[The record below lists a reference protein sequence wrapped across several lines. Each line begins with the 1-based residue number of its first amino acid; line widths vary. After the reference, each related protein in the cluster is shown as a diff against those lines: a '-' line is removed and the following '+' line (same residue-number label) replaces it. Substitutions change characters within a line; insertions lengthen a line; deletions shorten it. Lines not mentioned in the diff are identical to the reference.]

1 MNAPWSVLKF
11 GGASVA
17 TAAGWDT
24 VARLVRRRREQGM
37 RPIVVHSAVAGVT
50 DQLEALIELA
60 RRGEHAGLE
69 QELGGRH
76 RELARQLNI
85 GDPDACLGAEL
96 DNLAQLLRGIALTG
110 EAGYRARVKV
120 LALGERL
127 AGRLGTAALEL
138 RGVRISP
145 VNPARLLRAAARDW
159 ASERDA
165 MLHAVCAHDPD
176 PDAAALLESLPGV
189 PLTQG
194 YIARNAQG
202 QEVLLGRGGSDVSA
216 AALAA
221 SIGAQRLEV
230 WTDVPGIFSADP
242 REISGARL
250 LRRLSYAEA
259 QEIATSGGGVLHPLS
274 IAPLRDTR
282 IAMTV
287 RSTLHP
293 ELPGTRVG
301 PAEES
306 GSAQVKAV
314 MLRSGVPLVSL
325 ETLGMWRRVGF
336 LKEVFTCFGDLG
348 LSVDLV
354 STSESNVTVTL
365 DTDPEALTP
374 ALMARLRSGLERI
387 GQVKITTNTS
397 VVTLVG
403 RRIRAVLHEVGP
415 ALEAFREQPIHLLS
429 QAASDLNISFVVE
442 PAQARRLAQ
451 SLHGRL
457 IAPDE
462 GDELFG
468 PAWEELTGPAP
479 VAPAAPGAAA
489 PWWAGRR
496 GELLKLAEERGATYV
511 YSLER
516 VAAQAQRLKGMEST
530 DRICYAIKANSNP
543 AVLRRVRDSGLE
555 FECVSPGEVGLL
567 RRLFPEH
574 EPGRILFTPNFA
586 ARSEYGE
593 ALEAGVQLTVDNLGV
608 LRDWPDLFAGREL
621 FLRLDPGVGRGLHRH
636 VRTAGVH
643 SKFGVPLFEVRR
655 AAEAAAAAGARVTG
669 LHAHMGSGVMDPGAW
684 APIADTLIE
693 CLEHFP
699 DARVVNLGGGL
710 GVPQH
715 AGEQGLDLAE
725 LDANLAR
732 CREKAP
738 RELEFWLEPG
748 RYVVAEAGV
757 LLARVTQVKGK
768 SGARY
773 VGVETGMN
781 SLIRPALYGSYHEV
795 HNLTRLDEPATRLV
809 NVVGPICESGDVL
822 ARDRMLPEC
831 REGDVLL
838 IANAGAY
845 GHVMASNYNL
855 REPAAEEV
863 IE

>member
-1 MNAPWSVLKF
+1 MNAPWVVLKF

-24 VARLVRRRREQGM
+24 VARLVHRRLEQGV

-60 RRGEHAGLE
+60 RRDEHAGLE
-69 QELGGRH
+69 RELGDRH
-76 RELARQLNI
+76 RELAREMNI
-85 GDPDACLGAEL
+85 EDPEGCLRPEL
-96 DNLAQLLRGIALTG
+96 ENLAQLLRGIALTG

-127 AGRLGTAALEL
+127 AGRLGAAALEL
-138 RGVRISP
+138 KDISISP
-145 VNPARLLRAAARDW
+145 VNPAKLLRAEARDW
-159 ASERDA
+159 ASERDS

-176 PDAAALLESLPGV
+176 PEAAALLESLPGV

-194 YIARNAQG
+194 FIARNAEG
-202 QEVLLGRGGSDVSA
+202 EEVLLGRGGSDVSA

-221 SIGAQRLEV
+221 SIRARRLEM

-274 IAPLRDTR
+274 IAPLRDSR
-282 IAMTV
+282 IGMTV

-293 ELPGTRVG
+293 ELPGTAVG

-306 GSAQVKAV
+306 DSAQVKAV
-314 MLRSGVPLVSL
+314 MLHGGVPLVSL

-365 DTDPEALTP
+365 DTDPEVLTP
-374 ALMARLRSGLERI
+374 ALMDRLRSQLERI
-387 GQVKITTNTS
+387 GQVTITTNTS

-451 SLHGRL
+451 RLHGRL
-457 IAPDE
+457 IVPDD

-468 PAWEELTGPAP
+468 PAWEELTQAAP
-479 VAPAAPGAAA
+479 VAPGGADA
-489 PWWAGRR
+489 PWWAERR

-516 VAAQAQRLKGMEST
+516 VAAQAQRLNGLESI
-530 DRICYAIKANSNP
+530 DRVYYAIKANSNP
-543 AVLRRVRDSGLE
+543 GVLRRVRDSGLE
-555 FECVSPGEVGLL
+555 FECVSPGEVRLL
-567 RRLFPEH
+567 RELFPDH
-574 EPGRILFTPNFA
+574 DPGRILFTPNFA
-586 ARSEYGE
+586 ARSEYAE

-608 LRDWPDLFAGREL
+608 LRDWPQLFAGRDL

-643 SKFGVPLFEVRR
+643 SKFGVPLFEVQR
-655 AAEAAAAAGARVTG
+655 AARAAADAGARVIG

-684 APIADTLIE
+684 APIAETLLV

-715 AGEQGLDLAE
+715 GGEQGLDLAE

-732 CREKAP
+732 CREDVP
-738 RELEFWLEPG
+738 RNLEFWLEPG

-795 HNLTRLDEPATRLV
+795 HNLTRLAEPATRLV

-838 IANAGAY
+838 FANAGAY
-845 GHVMASNYNL
+845 GRVMASNYNL

-863 IE
+863 IA

>member
-1 MNAPWSVLKF
+1 MSASWVVLKF

-24 VARLVRRRREQGM
+24 VARLVHRRLKQGV

-60 RRGEHAGLE
+60 RRNEHAGLE
-69 QELGGRH
+69 RELGDHH
-76 RELARQLNI
+76 RELAREMNI
-85 GDPDACLGAEL
+85 EDPDGCLRPEL
-96 DNLAQLLRGIALTG
+96 ENLAQLLRGIALTG

-127 AGRLGTAALEL
+127 AGRFGAAALEL
-138 RGVRISP
+138 KGISISP
-145 VNPARLLRAAARDW
+145 VNPAKLLRAEARDW
-159 ASERDA
+159 ASERDS

-176 PDAAALLESLPGV
+176 PEAAALLESLPGV

-194 YIARNAQG
+194 FIARNAEG
-202 QEVLLGRGGSDVSA
+202 EEVLLGRGGSDVSA

-221 SIGAQRLEV
+221 SIGALRLEM

-274 IAPLRDTR
+274 IAPLRESR
-282 IAMTV
+282 IGMTV

-293 ELPGTRVG
+293 ELPGTAVG

-306 GSAQVKAV
+306 DSAQVKAV
-314 MLRSGVPLVSL
+314 MLHGGVPLVSL

-365 DTDPEALTP
+365 DTDPEVLTP
-374 ALMARLRSGLERI
+374 ALMDRLRSQLERI
-387 GQVKITTNTS
+387 GQVTITTNTS

-451 SLHGRL
+451 RLHGRL
-457 IAPDE
+457 IVPDD

-468 PAWEELTGPAP
+468 PAWEELTQATP
-479 VAPAAPGAAA
+479 VAPAGADA
-489 PWWAGRR
+489 PWWAERR
-496 GELLKLAEERGATYV
+496 GELLKLAEERGATYA

-516 VAAQAQRLKGMEST
+516 VAAQAQRLNGLESI
-530 DRICYAIKANSNP
+530 DRVYYAIKANSNP
-543 AVLRRVRDSGLE
+543 GVLRRVRDSGLE
-555 FECVSPGEVGLL
+555 FECVSPGEVRLL
-567 RRLFPEH
+567 RELFPDH
-574 EPGRILFTPNFA
+574 DPGRILFTPNFA
-586 ARSEYGE
+586 ARSEYAE

-608 LRDWPDLFAGREL
+608 LRDWPQLFAGRDL

-643 SKFGVPLFEVRR
+643 SKFGVPLFEVQR
-655 AAEAAAAAGARVTG
+655 AARAAADAGARVIG

-684 APIADTLIE
+684 APIAETLLE

-715 AGEQGLDLAE
+715 GGEQGLDLAE

-732 CREKAP
+732 CREGAP

-838 IANAGAY
+838 FANAGAY
-845 GHVMASNYNL
+845 GRVMASNYNL

-863 IE
+863 IA

>member
-1 MNAPWSVLKF
+1 MSAPWVVLKF

-17 TAAGWDT
+17 TAAGWNA
-24 VARLVRRRREQGM
+24 VARLVRWRREQGL

-50 DQLEALIELA
+50 DDLEALIELA
-60 RRGEHAGLE
+60 RRNDHAARE
-69 QELGGRH
+69 RALGDRH
-76 RELARQLNI
+76 LELAREMGLP
-85 GDPDACLGAEL
+85 DPQGCLKAGL
-96 DNLAQLLRGIALTG
+96 DHLAQLLRGIALTG

-127 AGRLGTAALEL
+127 AGSLGAESLAAQGIE
-138 RGVRISP
+138 VSP
-145 VNPARLLRAAARDW
+145 VNPARLLRAVERDW
-159 ASERDA
+159 PSERDA
-165 MLHAVCAHDPD
+165 MLNAACAHEPD
-176 PDAAALLESLPGV
+176 AEAAALLDGLSGV

-194 YIARNAQG
+194 YIARNAEG
-202 QEVLLGRGGSDVSA
+202 EEVLLGRGGSDVSA

-221 SIGAQRLEV
+221 AIGARRLEM

-259 QEIATSGGGVLHPLS
+259 QEIATSGGSVLHPLS
-274 IAPLRDTR
+274 IPPLRDRR
-282 IAMTV
+282 IPLAV

-293 ELPGTRVG
+293 ELPGTRIG
-301 PAEES
+301 PAEGS
-306 GSAQVKAV
+306 DSAQVKAV

-336 LKEVFTCFGDLG
+336 LQEVFACFGALG

-374 ALMARLRSGLERI
+374 ALMARLRSALGRI
-387 GQVKITTNTS
+387 GQVRITTNTS

-429 QAASDLNISFVVE
+429 QAASDLNISFVVD
-442 PAQARRLAQ
+442 PDQARRLAQ

-457 IAPDE
+457 IAPE
-462 GDELFG
+462 AGDETFG
-468 PAWEELTGPAP
+468 PAWEELTQAAP
-479 VAPAAPGAAA
+479 PAASAGGQA
-489 PWWAGRR
+489 PWWAERR
-496 GELLKLAEERGATYV
+496 DELLRLGAQHGAVYA
-511 YSLER
+511 YSLEQ
-516 VAAQAQRLKGMEST
+516 VAAAAGRLASLDSI
-530 DRICYAIKANSNP
+530 DRVYYAIKANSNP
-543 AVLRRVRDSGLE
+543 GVLRRVRDSGLE
-555 FECVSPGEVGLL
+555 FECVSPGEIRLL
-567 RRLFPEH
+567 RELFPEH
-574 EPGRILFTPNFA
+574 EPSRILFTPNFA
-586 ARSEYGE
+586 ARSEYAE
-593 ALEAGVQLTVDNLGV
+593 ALEAGVRLTVDNLGV
-608 LRDWPDLFAGREL
+608 LRDWPELFAGRDL

-684 APIADTLIE
+684 APIAETLLD

-715 AGEQGLDLAE
+715 GGEQGLDLAA
-725 LDANLAR
+725 LDANLAQ
-732 CREKAP
+732 CRENAP

-795 HNLTRLDEPATRLV
+795 HNLSRLDEPATQLV

-838 IANAGAY
+838 FANAGAY
-845 GHVMASNYNL
+845 GYVMASNYNL

>member
-1 MNAPWSVLKF
+1 
-11 GGASVA
+11 
-17 TAAGWDT
+17 
-24 VARLVRRRREQGM
+24 M
-37 RPIVVHSAVAGVT
+37 RPHCS
-50 DQLEALIELA
+50 D
-60 RRGEHAGLE
+60 
-69 QELGGRH
+69 
-76 RELARQLNI
+76 
-85 GDPDACLGAEL
+85 
-96 DNLAQLLRGIALTG
+96 
-110 EAGYRARVKV
+110 
-120 LALGERL
+120 
-127 AGRLGTAALEL
+127 
-138 RGVRISP
+138 
-145 VNPARLLRAAARDW
+145 
-159 ASERDA
+159 
-165 MLHAVCAHDPD
+165 
-176 PDAAALLESLPGV
+176 SLSGV

-194 YIARNAQG
+194 YIARNSEG
-202 QEVLLGRGGSDVSA
+202 EEVLLGRGGSDVSA

-221 SIGAQRLEV
+221 SIGAQRLEI

-242 REISGARL
+242 KEISGARL

-274 IAPLRDTR
+274 IAPLRDSR
-282 IAMTV
+282 IGMTV

-306 GSAQVKAV
+306 DSAQVKAV

-365 DTDPEALTP
+365 DTDPEVLTP
-374 ALMARLRSGLERI
+374 GLMGRLRSQLERI
-387 GQVKITTNTS
+387 GQATITTNTS

-403 RRIRAVLHEVGP
+403 RRIRAVLHEIGP

-451 SLHGRL
+451 RLHGRL
-457 IAPDE
+457 IVPED

-468 PAWEELTGPAP
+468 PAWEELSEPAP
-479 VAPAAPGAAA
+479 VAPAGGDA
-489 PWWAGRR
+489 PWWVERR
-496 GELLKLAEERGATYV
+496 GELLKLAEQRGAAYA
-511 YSLER
+511 YSLDR
-516 VAAQAQRLKGMEST
+516 VAAQAERLKRLESI
-530 DRICYAIKANSNP
+530 DQVYYAIKANSNP
-543 AVLRRVRDSGLE
+543 GVLRRVRDSGLE
-555 FECVSPGEVGLL
+555 FECVSPGEIRLL
-567 RRLFPEH
+567 RELFPEH
-574 EPGRILFTPNFA
+574 EPARILFTPNFA

-608 LRDWPDLFAGREL
+608 LRDWPDLFDGREIL
-621 FLRLDPGVGRGLHRH
+621 LRLDPGVGRGLHRH

-643 SKFGVPLFEVRR
+643 SKFGVPLFEVQR
-655 AAEAAAAAGARVTG
+655 AVEAAAAVGARVTG

-684 APIADTLIE
+684 TPIAETLLE
-693 CLEHFP
+693 SLEHFP
-699 DARVVNLGGGL
+699 DARVINLGGGL

-715 AGEQGLDLAE
+715 GGEHGLDLAE

-732 CREKAP
+732 CRANAP

-795 HNLTRLDEPATRLV
+795 HNLTRLDEPATRLA

-838 IANAGAY
+838 FANAGAY

>member
-1 MNAPWSVLKF
+1 MNAPWVVLKF

-24 VARLVRRRREQGM
+24 IARLVRRRREQGV

-50 DQLEALIELA
+50 DQLETLIELA
-60 RRGEHAGLE
+60 RRDEHAGLE
-69 QELGGRH
+69 RELGDRH
-76 RELARQLNI
+76 RELAREMNVD
-85 GDPDACLGAEL
+85 DPDGCLGAEL
-96 DNLAQLLRGIALTG
+96 ENLAQLLRGIALTG

-127 AGRLGTAALEL
+127 AGRLGAAALEL
-138 RGVRISP
+138 DGIGISP
-145 VNPARLLRAAARDW
+145 VNPARLLRATARDW
-159 ASERDA
+159 ASERDS

-194 YIARNAQG
+194 YIARNADG
-202 QEVLLGRGGSDVSA
+202 EEVLLGRGGSDVSA

-221 SIGAQRLEV
+221 SIGARRLEI

-274 IAPLRDTR
+274 IAPLRDSR
-282 IAMTV
+282 IGMTV

-293 ELPGTRVG
+293 ELPGTDVG

-306 GSAQVKAV
+306 DSAQVKAV

-365 DTDPEALTP
+365 DTDPEVLTP
-374 ALMARLRSGLERI
+374 ALMNRLRSQLERI
-387 GQVKITTNTS
+387 GQVTITTNTS

-457 IAPDE
+457 IVPDD

-468 PAWEELTGPAP
+468 PAWEELTQAAP
-479 VAPAAPGAAA
+479 VAPAGPDA
-489 PWWAGRR
+489 PWWAERR
-496 GELLKLAEERGATYV
+496 GELLKLAGERGATYA
-511 YSLER
+511 YSLDR
-516 VAAQAQRLKGMEST
+516 VAEQAKRLRELESI
-530 DRICYAIKANSNP
+530 DRVYYAIKANSNP
-543 AVLRRVRDSGLE
+543 GVLGRVRDSGLE
-555 FECVSPGEVGLL
+555 FECVSPGEIGLL
-567 RRLFPEH
+567 RELFPEH
-574 EPGRILFTPNFA
+574 EPARILFTPNFA

-608 LRDWPDLFAGREL
+608 LREWPELFAGKEL

-643 SKFGVPLFEVRR
+643 SKFGVPLFEVER
-655 AAEAAAAAGARVTG
+655 AAEAAAAAGARITG
-669 LHAHMGSGVMDPGAW
+669 LHAHMGSGVMDSGAW
-684 APIADTLIE
+684 APIAETLLE

-699 DARVVNLGGGL
+699 DVRVLNLGGGL

-715 AGEQGLDLAE
+715 GGEQGLDLAE

-732 CREKAP
+732 CRENAP
-738 RELEFWLEPG
+738 HELEFWLEPG
-748 RYVVAEAGV
+748 RFVVAEAGV

-838 IANAGAY
+838 FANAGAY
-845 GHVMASNYNL
+845 GRVMASNYNL

>member
-1 MNAPWSVLKF
+1 MSAPWVVLKF

-24 VARLVRRRREQGM
+24 IARLVRRRREQGA

-50 DQLEALIELA
+50 DDLEALIELA
-60 RRGEHAGLE
+60 RRDEHGGLE
-69 QELGGRH
+69 KELGDRH
-76 RELARQLNI
+76 RELAREMNI
-85 GDPDACLGAEL
+85 DDSDACLGPEL
-96 DNLAQLLRGIALTG
+96 ENLAQLLRGIALTG
-110 EAGYRARVKV
+110 EAGHRARVKV

-127 AGRLGTAALEL
+127 AGRLAASVLE
-138 RGVRISP
+138 RKGIRISP
-145 VNPARLLRAAARDW
+145 VNPARLLRAKARDW
-159 ASERDA
+159 ASERES
-165 MLHAVCAHDPD
+165 MLHAVCEYDPD
-176 PDAAALLESLPGV
+176 PEAAALLESLPGV

-194 YIARNAQG
+194 YIARNG
-202 QEVLLGRGGSDVSA
+202 EGEEVLLGRGGSDVSA

-221 SIGAQRLEV
+221 SIGAERLEI

-242 REISGARL
+242 RVISGARL
-250 LRRLSYAEA
+250 LCRLSYAEA

-274 IAPLRDTR
+274 IAPLRDGR
-282 IAMTV
+282 IGMTV

-293 ELPGTRVG
+293 ELPGTSVG
-301 PAEES
+301 AAEES
-306 GSAQVKAV
+306 DSAKVKAV
-314 MLRSGVPLVSL
+314 MLRNGVPLVSL

-336 LKEVFTCFGDLG
+336 LKDVFACFGDLG

-365 DTDPEALTP
+365 DTEPEVLTP
-374 ALMARLRSGLERI
+374 ALMTRLRSELERI
-387 GQVKITTNTS
+387 GQVRITTNTS

-403 RRIRAVLHEVGP
+403 RRIRAVLHDVGP

-451 SLHGRL
+451 RLHGRL
-457 IAPDE
+457 IVPEDN
-462 GDELFG
+462 DELFG
-468 PAWEELTGPAP
+468 PAWEELTEPSPVSPA
-479 VAPAAPGAAA
+479 GAEA
-489 PWWAGRR
+489 PWWVERR
-496 GELLKLAEERGATYV
+496 AELLKLAEGQGATYA
-511 YSLER
+511 YSLDR
-516 VAAQAQRLKGMEST
+516 VAAQAEQLKGMESI
-530 DRICYAIKANSNP
+530 DRVYYAIKANSNP
-543 AVLRRVRDSGLE
+543 GVLRRVRDCGLE
-555 FECVSPGEVGLL
+555 FECVSLGEIRLL
-567 RRLFPEH
+567 RELFPEH
-574 EPGRILFTPNFA
+574 QAARILFTPNFA
-586 ARSEYGE
+586 ARSEYGD
-593 ALEAGVQLTVDNLGV
+593 ALQAGVQLTVDNLGV
-608 LRDWPDLFAGREL
+608 LLEWPDLFAGKDL
-621 FLRLDPGVGRGLHRH
+621 FVRLDPGVGRGLHRH

-643 SKFGVPLFEVRR
+643 SKFGVPLFEVQR
-655 AAEAAAAAGARVTG
+655 AAAAAAAAGARVTG

-684 APIADTLIE
+684 SPIAQTLLE

-699 DARVVNLGGGL
+699 DVRVINLGGGL

-715 AGEQGLDLAE
+715 GGEQGLDLAE
-725 LDANLAR
+725 LDRDLAH
-732 CREKAP
+732 CRENAP

-795 HNLTRLDEPATRLV
+795 HNLSRLEEPATRLV

-838 IANAGAY
+838 FANAGAY
-845 GHVMASNYNL
+845 GRVMASNYNL

>member
-1 MNAPWSVLKF
+1 MNAPWVVLKF

-17 TAAGWDT
+17 TAAGWDA
-24 VARLVRRRREQGM
+24 VARLVRRRREQGV

-60 RRGEHAGLE
+60 RREEHAILE
-69 QELGGRH
+69 RELGDRH
-76 RELARQLNI
+76 RQLAREMNI
-85 GDPDACLGAEL
+85 SDPDGCLGPEL
-96 DNLAQLLRGIALTG
+96 ENLAQLLRGIALTG

-127 AGRLGTAALEL
+127 AGRLGAAALEL
-138 RGVRISP
+138 KGMGISP
-145 VNPARLLRAAARDW
+145 VNPAKLLRATARDW
-159 ASERDA
+159 ASERDS

-176 PDAAALLESLPGV
+176 PEAAALLESLSGV

-202 QEVLLGRGGSDVSA
+202 EEVLLGRGGSDVSA

-221 SIGAQRLEV
+221 SIGARRLEI

-274 IAPLRDTR
+274 IAPLRDSR
-282 IAMTV
+282 IGMTV

-293 ELPGTRVG
+293 ELSGTAVG

-306 GSAQVKAV
+306 DSAQVKAV

-365 DTDPEALTP
+365 DTDPEVLTP
-374 ALMARLRSGLERI
+374 ALMDRLRSQLERI
-387 GQVKITTNTS
+387 GQVTITTNTS

-451 SLHGRL
+451 RLHGRL
-457 IAPDE
+457 IVPDD

-468 PAWEELTGPAP
+468 PAWEELTQAAP
-479 VAPAAPGAAA
+479 VAPASADA
-489 PWWAGRR
+489 PWWAERR
-496 GELLKLAEERGATYV
+496 GKLLKLAEERGATYA
-511 YSLER
+511 YSLGR
-516 VAAQAQRLKGMEST
+516 VAAQAERLKGLESI
-530 DRICYAIKANSNP
+530 DRVYYAIKANSNP
-543 AVLRRVRDSGLE
+543 GVLRRVRDCGLE

-567 RRLFPEH
+567 RELFPEH
-574 EPGRILFTPNFA
+574 EPARILFTPNFA
-586 ARSEYGE
+586 ARSEYAE
-593 ALEAGVQLTVDNLGV
+593 ALEAGVQLTVDNVGV
-608 LRDWPDLFAGREL
+608 LRDWPDLFAGSDL

-643 SKFGVPLFEVRR
+643 SKFGVPLFEVQR
-655 AAEAAAAAGARVTG
+655 AAEAAAAAGARVIG

-684 APIADTLIE
+684 APIAETLLE

-715 AGEQGLDLAE
+715 GGEQGLDLAE
-725 LDANLAR
+725 LDTNLAR
-732 CREKAP
+732 CRENAP
-738 RELEFWLEPG
+738 RKLEFWLEPG

-795 HNLTRLDEPATRLV
+795 HNLTRLEEPATRLV

-838 IANAGAY
+838 FANAGAY
-845 GHVMASNYNL
+845 GRVMASNYNL

>member
-1 MNAPWSVLKF
+1 MNAPWVVLKF

-17 TAAGWDT
+17 TAAGWEAI
-24 VARLVRRRREQGM
+24 ARLVRRRREQGE
-37 RPIVVHSAVAGVT
+37 RPIVVHSALAGVT
-50 DQLEALIELA
+50 DQLETLIELA
-60 RRGEHAGLE
+60 RRDEHAGLE
-69 QELGGRH
+69 RELGERH
-76 RELARQLNI
+76 RELAREMNVA
-85 GDPDACLGAEL
+85 DPEGCLGAEL
-96 DNLAQLLRGIALTG
+96 ENLAQLLRGIALTG

-127 AGRLGTAALEL
+127 AGRLGAAALEL
-138 RGVRISP
+138 KGIGISP
-145 VNPARLLRAAARDW
+145 VNPAKLLRATARDW
-159 ASERDA
+159 ASERDS
-165 MLHAVCAHDPD
+165 MLHAVCAHDRD
-176 PDAAALLESLPGV
+176 PEATALLESVPGV

-194 YIARNAQG
+194 YIARNSEG
-202 QEVLLGRGGSDVSA
+202 EEVLLGRGGSDVSA

-221 SIGAQRLEV
+221 SIGAQRLEI

-242 REISGARL
+242 KEISGARL

-274 IAPLRDTR
+274 IAPLRDSR
-282 IAMTV
+282 IGMTV

-306 GSAQVKAV
+306 DSAQVKAV
-314 MLRSGVPLVSL
+314 MLRNGVPLVSL

-365 DTDPEALTP
+365 DTDPEVLT
-374 ALMARLRSGLERI
+374 AGLMGRLRSQLGRI
-387 GQVKITTNTS
+387 GQVTITTNTS

-451 SLHGRL
+451 RLHGRL
-457 IAPDE
+457 IVPED

-468 PAWEELTGPAP
+468 PAWEELTEPAP
-479 VAPAAPGAAA
+479 IAPARGDA
-489 PWWAGRR
+489 PWWVERR
-496 GELLKLAEERGATYV
+496 GELLELAEKRGATYA
-511 YSLER
+511 YSLGR
-516 VAAQAQRLKGMEST
+516 VAAQAQRLKGLESI
-530 DRICYAIKANSNP
+530 DRVYYAIKANSNP
-543 AVLRRVRDSGLE
+543 GVLRRVRDSGLE
-555 FECVSPGEVGLL
+555 FECVSPGEIRLL
-567 RRLFPEH
+567 RELFPEH

-593 ALEAGVQLTVDNLGV
+593 ALDAGVQLTVDNVGV
-608 LRDWPDLFAGREL
+608 LRDWPELFDGREIL
-621 FLRLDPGVGRGLHRH
+621 LRLDPGVGRGLHRH

-643 SKFGVPLFEVRR
+643 SKFGVPLFEVQR

-684 APIADTLIE
+684 TPIAETLLE
-693 CLEHFP
+693 SLEHFP
-699 DARVVNLGGGL
+699 DARVINLGGGL

-715 AGEQGLDLAE
+715 GGEHGLDLAE
-725 LDANLAR
+725 LDASLAR
-732 CREKAP
+732 CRANAP
-738 RELEFWLEPG
+738 RELEFRLEPG

-795 HNLTRLDEPATRLV
+795 HNLTRLDEPATRLA

-838 IANAGAY
+838 FANAGAY

>member
-1 MNAPWSVLKF
+1 MNAPWVVLKF

-17 TAAGWDT
+17 TAECWDT
-24 VARLVRRRREQGM
+24 IARLVRRRREQGLK
-37 RPIVVHSAVAGVT
+37 PVVVHSALAGVT
-50 DQLEALIELA
+50 DELEELIELA
-60 RRGEHAGLE
+60 RHDGHAGRE
-69 QELGGRH
+69 TELGDRH
-76 RELARQLNI
+76 RNLAGEMGI
-85 GDPDACLGAEL
+85 ADPHGCLGAEL
-96 DNLAQLLRGIALTG
+96 ESLAQLLRGIALTG

-120 LALGERL
+120 LAMGERL
-127 AGRLGTAALEL
+127 AGRLGAAALE
-138 RGVRISP
+138 RKGIEVSP
-145 VNPARLLRAAARDW
+145 VNPARLLRAEDRDW

-165 MLHAVCAHDPD
+165 MLHAACAHDPD
-176 PDAAALLESLPGV
+176 PEAVALLDGLAGL

-202 QEVLLGRGGSDVSA
+202 EEVLLGRGGSDVSA

-221 SIGAQRLEV
+221 AIGAKRLEI

-259 QEIATSGGGVLHPLS
+259 QEIATSGGSVLHPLS
-274 IAPLRDTR
+274 IAPLRDSR
-282 IAMTV
+282 IEATV
-287 RSTLHP
+287 RSTLNP
-293 ELPGTRVG
+293 ELPGTLVG
-301 PAEES
+301 PAGES

-336 LKEVFTCFGDLG
+336 LKDVFSCFSDLG
-348 LSVDLV
+348 LSVDLI

-365 DTDPEALTP
+365 DADPDMLTP
-374 ALMARLRSGLERI
+374 RRMARLRSVLERI
-387 GQVKITTNTS
+387 GQVRITTNTS

-451 SLHGRL
+451 RLHGRL

-468 PAWEELTGPAP
+468 PAWEELTRPSAVPSARPAD
-479 VAPAAPGAAA
+479 
-489 PWWAGRR
+489 PWWVARR
-496 GELLKLAEERGATYV
+496 KQLLKLADKRGACYA
-511 YSLER
+511 YSLQQI
-516 VAAQAQRLKGMEST
+516 AAQARRLKEMKSIH
-530 DRICYAIKANSNP
+530 RVFYAIKANSNP
-543 AVLRRVRDSGLE
+543 GVLACVRDSGLE
-555 FECVSPGEVGLL
+555 FECVSPGEIRLL
-567 RRLFPEH
+567 RGLFPDH
-574 EPGRILFTPNFA
+574 DPARILFTPNFA
-586 ARSEYGE
+586 ARREYAE
-593 ALEAGVQLTVDNLGV
+593 ALEAGVQLTVDHLGV
-608 LRDWPDLFAGREL
+608 LLNWPELFAGKEL
-621 FLRLDPGVGRGLHRH
+621 FLRLDPGVGRGHHRH

-643 SKFGVPLFEVRR
+643 SKFGIPLFEVER
-655 AAEAAAAAGARVTG
+655 AAEAAAAADARITG

-684 APIADTLIE
+684 TPIAEALLD

-699 DARVVNLGGGL
+699 DVRAINLGGGL
-710 GVPQH
+710 GVPRH
-715 AGEQGLDLAE
+715 GSEQGLDIAG
-725 LDANLAR
+725 LDANLAA
-732 CREKAP
+732 CRPETSP
-738 RELEFWLEPG
+738 DTEFWLEPG

-768 SGARY
+768 SGACY

-838 IANAGAY
+838 FANAGAY

-863 IE
+863 ME

>member
-1 MNAPWSVLKF
+1 MNAPWVVLKF

-17 TAAGWDT
+17 AAACWDT
-24 VARLVRRRREQGM
+24 IARLVHKRREQGF
-37 RPIVVHSAVAGVT
+37 RPVVVHSALAGVT
-50 DQLEALIELA
+50 DELEELIELA
-60 RRGEHAGLE
+60 RRDGHASRE
-69 QELGGRH
+69 MELGDRH
-76 RELARQLNI
+76 RGLA
-85 GDPDACLGAEL
+85 GDLGIADPQGCLGAEL
-96 DNLAQLLRGIALTG
+96 ESLAQLLRGIALTG

-120 LALGERL
+120 LAMGERL
-127 AGRLGTAALEL
+127 AGRLGAAALE
-138 RGVRISP
+138 RKGIGVSP
-145 VNPARLLRAAARDW
+145 VNPARLLRAEERDW

-165 MLHAVCAHDPD
+165 MLHAACMHDPD
-176 PDAAALLESLPGV
+176 PEAAALLDGLAGL

-202 QEVLLGRGGSDVSA
+202 EEVLLGRGGSDVSA
-216 AALAA
+216 AALSAA
-221 SIGAQRLEV
+221 IGAERLEI

-259 QEIATSGGGVLHPLS
+259 QEIATSGGSVLHPLS
-274 IAPLRDTR
+274 IAPLRDSR
-282 IAMTV
+282 IEATV

-293 ELPGTRVG
+293 ELPGTLVG
-301 PAEES
+301 PAAES
-306 GSAQVKAV
+306 GGAQVKAV

-336 LKEVFTCFGDLG
+336 LKDVFACFSDLG

-354 STSESNVTVTL
+354 STAESNVTVTL
-365 DTDPEALTP
+365 DADPDMLTP
-374 ALMARLRSGLERI
+374 RLMARLRSALERI
-387 GQVKITTNTS
+387 GQVRITTNTS

-451 SLHGRL
+451 RLHGRL

-462 GDELFG
+462 SDEPFG
-468 PAWEELTGPAP
+468 PAWEELTRSAP
-479 VAPAAPGAAA
+479 VPSAGSGD
-489 PWWAGRR
+489 PWWAARR
-496 GELLKLAEERGATYV
+496 KELLKLAEERGACYA
-511 YSLER
+511 YSLEQI
-516 VAAQAQRLKGMEST
+516 AAQARRLKEMKSI
-530 DRICYAIKANSNP
+530 DRVYYAIKANSNP
-543 AVLRRVRDSGLE
+543 VVLSGVRDSGLE
-555 FECVSPGEVGLL
+555 FECVSPGEIRLL
-567 RRLFPEH
+567 RELFPDH
-574 EPGRILFTPNFA
+574 DPGRILFTPNFA
-586 ARSEYGE
+586 ARCEYAE
-593 ALEAGVQLTVDNLGV
+593 ALDAGVQLTVDNLGV
-608 LRDWPDLFAGREL
+608 LRNWPELFAGKEL
-621 FLRLDPGVGRGLHRH
+621 FLRLDPGVGRGHHRH

-643 SKFGVPLFEVRR
+643 SKFGIPLFEVER
-655 AAEAAAAAGARVTG
+655 AAEAAAAAGARITG
-669 LHAHMGSGVMDPGAW
+669 LHAHMGSGVMDTGAW
-684 APIADTLIE
+684 TPIAEVLLD

-699 DARVVNLGGGL
+699 DARAINLGGGL
-710 GVPQH
+710 GVPRH
-715 AGEQGLDLAE
+715 GLEQGLDIAE
-725 LDANLAR
+725 LDSNLAD
-732 CREKAP
+732 CRKAASP
-738 RELEFWLEPG
+738 DPEFWLEPG

-838 IANAGAY
+838 FANAGAY

-863 IE
+863 LE

>member
-1 MNAPWSVLKF
+1 MNAPWVVLKF

-24 VARLVRRRREQGM
+24 VARLVRRRREQGV

-50 DQLEALIELA
+50 DRLETLIELA

-69 QELGGRH
+69 RELGDRH
-76 RELARQLNI
+76 RELAREMNVD
-85 GDPDACLGAEL
+85 DPDGCLGAEL
-96 DNLAQLLRGIALTG
+96 ESLAQLLRGIALTG

-127 AGRLGTAALEL
+127 AGRLGAAALEL
-138 RGVRISP
+138 KGIGVSP
-145 VNPARLLRAAARDW
+145 VNPAKLLRATARDW
-159 ASERDA
+159 ASERDS

-176 PDAAALLESLPGV
+176 PDAAQLLDSLPGV

-194 YIARNAQG
+194 YIARNSEG
-202 QEVLLGRGGSDVSA
+202 EEVLLGRGGSDVSA

-221 SIGAQRLEV
+221 SIGAQRLEI

-274 IAPLRDTR
+274 IDPLRDGR
-282 IAMTV
+282 IGMTV

-293 ELPGTRVG
+293 ELPGTSVG

-306 GSAQVKAV
+306 DSAQVKAV

-365 DTDPEALTP
+365 DTDPEVLTP
-374 ALMARLRSGLERI
+374 GLMGRLRSQLERI
-387 GQVKITTNTS
+387 GQVTITTNTS

-457 IAPDE
+457 IVPED

-468 PAWEELTGPAP
+468 PAWEELTEPAP
-479 VAPAAPGAAA
+479 VAPAGADA
-489 PWWAGRR
+489 PWWAERR
-496 GELLKLAEERGATYV
+496 ADLLKLAEERGATYA
-511 YSLER
+511 YSLDR
-516 VAAQAQRLKGMEST
+516 VAAQAARLKGLESI
-530 DRICYAIKANSNP
+530 DRVYYAIKANSNP
-543 AVLRRVRDSGLE
+543 GLLRRVRDSGLE
-555 FECVSPGEVGLL
+555 FECVSPGEIRLL
-567 RRLFPEH
+567 RELFPEH
-574 EPGRILFTPNFA
+574 EPARILFTPNFA
-586 ARSEYGE
+586 ARSEYGD
-593 ALEAGVQLTVDNLGV
+593 ALGAGVQLTVDNLAV
-608 LRDWPDLFAGREL
+608 LRDWPDLFAGRDL

-643 SKFGVPLFEVRR
+643 SKFGVPLFEVKQ
-655 AAEAAAAAGARVTG
+655 AAAAAAAAGARITG

-684 APIADTLIE
+684 EPIAETLLD

-725 LDANLAR
+725 LDAKLAR

-738 RELEFWLEPG
+738 RGLEFWLEPG

-795 HNLTRLDEPATRLV
+795 HNLTRLEEPATRLV

-838 IANAGAY
+838 FANAGAY

>member
-1 MNAPWSVLKF
+1 MNAPWVVLKF

-17 TAAGWDT
+17 TAAGWDA
-24 VARLVRRRREQGM
+24 VARLVRRRCEQGL

-50 DQLEALIELA
+50 DQLETLIELA
-60 RRGEHAGLE
+60 RRDEHPGLE
-69 QELGGRH
+69 RELGDLH
-76 RELARQLNI
+76 RELAREMNVA
-85 GDPDACLGAEL
+85 DPDGCLGAEL
-96 DNLAQLLRGIALTG
+96 ENLAQLLRGIALTG

-127 AGRLGTAALEL
+127 AGRLGAAALEL
-138 RGVRISP
+138 KGIGISP
-145 VNPARLLRAAARDW
+145 VNPAKLLRATARDW
-159 ASERDA
+159 ASERDS
-165 MLHAVCAHDPD
+165 MLHAVCAHDRN
-176 PDAAALLESLPGV
+176 PDAATLLESLPGV

-194 YIARNAQG
+194 YIARNG
-202 QEVLLGRGGSDVSA
+202 EGEEVLLGRGGSDVSA

-221 SIGAQRLEV
+221 SIGAQRLEI

-242 REISGARL
+242 KEISGARL

-274 IAPLRDTR
+274 IAPLRDSR
-282 IAMTV
+282 IGMTV

-306 GSAQVKAV
+306 DSAQVKAV

-365 DTDPEALTP
+365 DTDPEVLT
-374 ALMARLRSGLERI
+374 AGLMGRLRSQLERI
-387 GQVKITTNTS
+387 GQVTITTNTS

-451 SLHGRL
+451 RLHGRL
-457 IAPDE
+457 IVPE
-462 GDELFG
+462 GGDELFG
-468 PAWEELTGPAP
+468 PAWEELTEPAP
-479 VAPAAPGAAA
+479 VAPAGGDA
-489 PWWAGRR
+489 PWWVERR
-496 GELLKLAEERGATYV
+496 GELLKLAEQRGATYA
-511 YSLER
+511 YSLDR
-516 VAAQAQRLKGMEST
+516 VATQAEQLKGLESI
-530 DRICYAIKANSNP
+530 DRVYYAIKANSNP
-543 AVLRRVRDSGLE
+543 GVLRRVRDSGLE
-555 FECVSPGEVGLL
+555 FECVSPGEIRLL
-567 RRLFPEH
+567 RELFPEH

-586 ARSEYGE
+586 ARFEYGE

-608 LRDWPDLFAGREL
+608 LRDWPELFDGREIL
-621 FLRLDPGVGRGLHRH
+621 LRLDPGVGRGLHRH

-643 SKFGVPLFEVRR
+643 SKFGVPLFEARR

-684 APIADTLIE
+684 TPIAEALLE

-715 AGEQGLDLAE
+715 GGEHGLDLAE

-732 CREKAP
+732 CRANAP

-748 RYVVAEAGV
+748 RFVVAEAGV

-768 SGARY
+768 TGARY

-781 SLIRPALYGSYHEV
+781 SLIRPALYGSFHEV
-795 HNLTRLDEPATRLV
+795 HNLSRLEEPATRLA

-838 IANAGAY
+838 FANAGAY

>member
-1 MNAPWSVLKF
+1 MNASWVVLKF

-17 TAAGWDT
+17 TAACWDT
-24 VARLVRRRREQGM
+24 IARLVRRRREQGLK
-37 RPIVVHSAVAGVT
+37 PIVVHSALAGVT
-50 DQLEALIELA
+50 DALEELIELA
-60 RRGEHAGLE
+60 RRDEHASSE
-69 QELGGRH
+69 RELGDRH
-76 RELARQLNI
+76 RDLARDMGI
-85 GDPDACLGAEL
+85 ADPRDCLGAEL
-96 DNLAQLLRGIALTG
+96 ESLAQLLRGIALTG

-120 LALGERL
+120 LAMGERL
-127 AGRLGTAALEL
+127 AGRLGAMALE
-138 RGVRISP
+138 RKGIEVSP
-145 VNPARLLRAAARDW
+145 VNPARLLRAEDRDW
-159 ASERDA
+159 AGERDA
-165 MLHAVCAHDPD
+165 MLHAACAHDPD
-176 PDAAALLESLPGV
+176 PEAAALLDGV
-189 PLTQG
+189 AGLPLTQG

-202 QEVLLGRGGSDVSA
+202 EEVLLGRGGSDVSA

-221 SIGAQRLEV
+221 AIGAGRLEI

-259 QEIATSGGGVLHPLS
+259 QEIATSGGSVLHPLS
-274 IAPLRDTR
+274 IAPLRDSR
-282 IAMTV
+282 IEATV

-293 ELPGTRVG
+293 ELPGTLVG
-301 PAEES
+301 PAGES

-314 MLRSGVPLVSL
+314 MLRNGVPLVSL
-325 ETLGMWRRVGF
+325 ETLGMWRQVGF
-336 LKEVFTCFGDLG
+336 LKDVFACFSDLG
-348 LSVDLV
+348 LSVDLI

-365 DTDPEALTP
+365 DADPDMLTP
-374 ALMARLRSGLERI
+374 RLMARLRSALERI
-387 GQVKITTNTS
+387 GQVRITTNTS

-451 SLHGRL
+451 RLHGRL

-462 GDELFG
+462 SDELFG
-468 PAWEELTGPAP
+468 PAWEELTRPAP
-479 VAPAAPGAAA
+479 VPSAGTVD
-489 PWWAGRR
+489 PWWAARR
-496 GELLKLAEERGATYV
+496 KELLKLAEGQGASYA
-511 YSLER
+511 YSLQQI
-516 VAAQAQRLKGMEST
+516 AAKARRLKEMKSI
-530 DRICYAIKANSNP
+530 DRVYYAIKANSNP
-543 AVLRRVRDSGLE
+543 GVLVCVRDSGLE
-555 FECVSPGEVGLL
+555 FECVSPGEIRLL
-567 RRLFPEH
+567 RGLFPDH
-574 EPGRILFTPNFA
+574 DPGRILFTPNFA
-586 ARSEYGE
+586 ARREYAE

-608 LRDWPDLFAGREL
+608 LLNWPELFAGKAL
-621 FLRLDPGVGRGLHRH
+621 FLRLDPGVGRGHHRH

-643 SKFGVPLFEVRR
+643 SKFGIPLFEVER
-655 AAEAAAAAGARVTG
+655 AAEAAAAAGARITG

-684 APIADTLIE
+684 TPIAEVLLD

-699 DARVVNLGGGL
+699 DARAINLGGGL
-710 GVPQH
+710 GVPRH
-715 AGEQGLDLAE
+715 GSEQGLDIAE
-725 LDANLAR
+725 LDSNLAD
-732 CREKAP
+732 CRKAASP
-738 RELEFWLEPG
+738 DTEFWLEPG

-768 SGARY
+768 SGACY

-838 IANAGAY
+838 FANAGAY

-863 IE
+863 LE

>member
-1 MNAPWSVLKF
+1 MNAPWVVLKF

-24 VARLVRRRREQGM
+24 VARLVRRRREQGV

-50 DQLEALIELA
+50 DQLETLIELA
-60 RRGEHAGLE
+60 RRGEHGGLE
-69 QELGGRH
+69 RELGERH
-76 RELARQLNI
+76 RELAREMGLD
-85 GDPDACLGAEL
+85 DPDGCLGAEL
-96 DNLAQLLRGIALTG
+96 ENLAQLLRGIALTG

-127 AGRLGTAALEL
+127 AGRLGAAALEL
-138 RGVRISP
+138 QGIGISP
-145 VNPARLLRAAARDW
+145 VNPAKLLRATARDW
-159 ASERDA
+159 ASERDS
-165 MLHAVCAHDPD
+165 MLHAVCAHERDPE
-176 PDAAALLESLPGV
+176 AATLLEILPGV

-194 YIARNAQG
+194 YIARNSEG
-202 QEVLLGRGGSDVSA
+202 EEVLLGRGGSDVSA

-221 SIGAQRLEV
+221 SIGAQQLEI

-242 REISGARL
+242 KEISGARL

-274 IAPLRDTR
+274 IAPLRDSR
-282 IAMTV
+282 IGMTV

-293 ELPGTRVG
+293 ELPGTAVG

-306 GSAQVKAV
+306 DSAQVKAV

-365 DTDPEALTP
+365 DTDPEVLTP
-374 ALMARLRSGLERI
+374 ALMDRLRSQLERI
-387 GQVKITTNTS
+387 GQVTVTTNTS

-451 SLHGRL
+451 RLHGRL
-457 IAPDE
+457 IVPDD

-468 PAWEELTGPAP
+468 PAWEELTQPAR
-479 VAPAAPGAAA
+479 VAPAGADA
-489 PWWAGRR
+489 PWWAERR
-496 GELLKLAEERGATYV
+496 GELLKLAEERGATYA
-511 YSLER
+511 YSLDR
-516 VAAQAQRLKGMEST
+516 VAAQAQRLRELESI
-530 DRICYAIKANSNP
+530 DRVYYAIKANSNP
-543 AVLRRVRDSGLE
+543 GVLRRVRDSGLE
-555 FECVSPGEVGLL
+555 FECVSPGEVRLL
-567 RRLFPEH
+567 RELFPEH
-574 EPGRILFTPNFA
+574 EPARILFTPNFA

-608 LRDWPDLFAGREL
+608 LRDWPELFAGREL

-643 SKFGVPLFEVRR
+643 SKFGVPLFEVER
-655 AAEAAAAAGARVTG
+655 AAEAAAAADARITG

-684 APIADTLIE
+684 TPIAETLLE

-699 DARVVNLGGGL
+699 DVRVVNLGGGL
-710 GVPQH
+710 GVPQQG
-715 AGEQGLDLAE
+715 GEQGLDLAE
-725 LDANLAR
+725 LDASLAR
-732 CREKAP
+732 CRENASS
-738 RELEFWLEPG
+738 ELEFWLEPG

-838 IANAGAY
+838 FANAGAY
-845 GHVMASNYNL
+845 GRVMASNYNL
-855 REPAAEEV
+855 REPAVEEV

>member
-1 MNAPWSVLKF
+1 MSAPWVVLKF

-24 VARLVRRRREQGM
+24 IARLVRRRREQGA

-50 DQLEALIELA
+50 DDLEALIELA
-60 RRGEHAGLE
+60 RRDEHASLE
-69 QELGGRH
+69 KELGDRH
-76 RELARQLNI
+76 RELAREMNI
-85 GDPDACLGAEL
+85 DDPDACLGPDLE
-96 DNLAQLLRGIALTG
+96 NLAQLLRGIALTG

-127 AGRLGTAALEL
+127 AGRLAATALEL
-138 RGVRISP
+138 KGIAISP
-145 VNPARLLRAAARDW
+145 VNPARLLRATARNW
-159 ASERDA
+159 ASERES
-165 MLHAVCAHDPD
+165 MLHAVCEHDPD
-176 PDAAALLESLPGV
+176 PEAAALLESLPGV

-194 YIARNAQG
+194 YIARNSEG
-202 QEVLLGRGGSDVSA
+202 EEVLLGRGGSDVSA

-221 SIGAQRLEV
+221 SIGAERLEI

-242 REISGARL
+242 RVISGARL

-274 IAPLRDTR
+274 ITPLRDSR
-282 IAMTV
+282 IGMTV

-293 ELPGTRVG
+293 ELPGTSVG

-306 GSAQVKAV
+306 DSARVKAV

-374 ALMARLRSGLERI
+374 ALMARLRAELERI
-387 GQVKITTNTS
+387 GQVKVTTNTS

-403 RRIRAVLHEVGP
+403 RRIRAVLHDVGP

-451 SLHGRL
+451 RLHGRL
-457 IAPDE
+457 IVPDNS
-462 GDELFG
+462 DELFG
-468 PAWEELTGPAP
+468 PAWEELTEPAP
-479 VAPAAPGAAA
+479 VPSVGADA
-489 PWWAGRR
+489 PWWVERR
-496 GELLKLAEERGATYV
+496 AELLKLAAERGATYA
-511 YSLER
+511 YSLDH
-516 VAAQAQRLKGMEST
+516 VAEQAERLKGMESI
-530 DRICYAIKANSNP
+530 DRVYYAIKANRNP
-543 AVLRRVRDSGLE
+543 AVLRRVRESGLE
-555 FECVSPGEVGLL
+555 FECVSPNEIRLL
-567 RRLFPEH
+567 RELFQEH
-574 EPGRILFTPNFA
+574 DPGRILFTPNFA
-586 ARSEYGE
+586 PRAEYGE

-608 LRDWPDLFAGREL
+608 LLEWPDLFAGRDL
-621 FLRLDPGVGRGLHRH
+621 FVRLDPGVGRGLHRH

-643 SKFGVPLFEVRR
+643 SKFGVPLFEVQP
-655 AAEAAAAAGARVTG
+655 AAAAAAAAGARVTG

-684 APIADTLIE
+684 SPIAQTLLE

-699 DARVVNLGGGL
+699 DVRVINLGGGL

-715 AGEQGLDLAE
+715 GGEQGLDLAE
-725 LDANLAR
+725 LDRDLAR
-732 CREKAP
+732 CRENAP

-795 HNLTRLDEPATRLV
+795 HNLSRLEEPATRLV

-838 IANAGAY
+838 FANAGAY
-845 GHVMASNYNL
+845 GRVMASNYNL

>member
-1 MNAPWSVLKF
+1 MSAPWVVLKF

-24 VARLVRRRREQGM
+24 IARLVRRRREQGA

-50 DQLEALIELA
+50 DDLEALIELA
-60 RRGEHAGLE
+60 RRDEHASLE
-69 QELGGRH
+69 KELGDRH
-76 RELARQLNI
+76 RELAREMSI
-85 GDPDACLGAEL
+85 DDPDACLGPEL
-96 DNLAQLLRGIALTG
+96 ENLAQLLRGIALTG

-127 AGRLGTAALEL
+127 AGRLAATALEL
-138 RGVRISP
+138 KGIAISP
-145 VNPARLLRAAARDW
+145 VNPARLLRATARDW
-159 ASERDA
+159 AGERES
-165 MLHAVCAHDPD
+165 MLHAVCEHDPD
-176 PDAAALLESLPGV
+176 PEAAALLESLPGV

-194 YIARNAQG
+194 YIARNG
-202 QEVLLGRGGSDVSA
+202 EGEEVLLGRGGSDVSA

-221 SIGAQRLEV
+221 SIGAERLEI

-242 REISGARL
+242 RVISGARL

-274 IAPLRDTR
+274 IAPLRDSR
-282 IAMTV
+282 IGMTV

-293 ELPGTRVG
+293 ELPGTSVG

-306 GSAQVKAV
+306 DSARVKAV
-314 MLRSGVPLVSL
+314 MLRNGVPLVSL

-336 LKEVFTCFGDLG
+336 LKDVFACFGDLG

-374 ALMARLRSGLERI
+374 ALMARLRSELDRI
-387 GQVKITTNTS
+387 GQVRITTNTS

-403 RRIRAVLHEVGP
+403 RRIRAVLHDVGP

-451 SLHGRL
+451 RLHGRL
-457 IAPDE
+457 IVPEDS
-462 GDELFG
+462 DELFG
-468 PAWEELTGPAP
+468 PAWEELTEPAP
-479 VAPAAPGAAA
+479 VPSAGADA
-489 PWWAGRR
+489 PWWIERR
-496 GELLKLAEERGATYV
+496 AELLKLAAQRGATYA
-511 YSLER
+511 YSLDR
-516 VAAQAQRLKGMEST
+516 VAAQAERLKGMESI
-530 DRICYAIKANSNP
+530 DRVYYAIKANSNP
-543 AVLRRVRDSGLE
+543 GVLRRVRDSGLE
-555 FECVSPGEVGLL
+555 FECVSPNEIRLL
-567 RRLFPEH
+567 RELFPEH
-574 EPGRILFTPNFA
+574 DPGRILFTPNFA
-586 ARSEYGE
+586 PRSEYGE

-608 LRDWPDLFAGREL
+608 LLEWPDLFAGRDL
-621 FLRLDPGVGRGLHRH
+621 FVRLDPGVGRGLHRH

-643 SKFGVPLFEVRR
+643 SKFGVPLFEAQR

-684 APIADTLIE
+684 SPIAETLLE

-699 DARVVNLGGGL
+699 DVRVVNLGGGL

-715 AGEQGLDLAE
+715 GGEQSLDLAE
-725 LDANLAR
+725 LDRDLAR

-738 RELEFWLEPG
+738 RDLEFWLEPG

-795 HNLTRLDEPATRLV
+795 HNLSRLEEPATRLA

-838 IANAGAY
+838 FANAGAY
-845 GHVMASNYNL
+845 GRVMASNYNL

>member
-1 MNAPWSVLKF
+1 MSAPWVVLKF

-24 VARLVRRRREQGM
+24 IARLVRRRREQGA

-50 DQLEALIELA
+50 DDLEALIGLA
-60 RRGEHAGLE
+60 RRDEHGGLE
-69 QELGGRH
+69 KELGDRH
-76 RELARQLNI
+76 RELAREMNI
-85 GDPDACLGAEL
+85 DDSDACLGPEL
-96 DNLAQLLRGIALTG
+96 ENLAQLLRGIALTG

-127 AGRLGTAALEL
+127 AGRLAASVLE
-138 RGVRISP
+138 RKGIRISP
-145 VNPARLLRAAARDW
+145 VNPARLLRATARDW
-159 ASERDA
+159 ASERES
-165 MLHAVCAHDPD
+165 MLHAVCEHDPD
-176 PDAAALLESLPGV
+176 PEAAALLESLPGV

-194 YIARNAQG
+194 YIARNG
-202 QEVLLGRGGSDVSA
+202 EGEEVLLGRGGSDVSA

-221 SIGAQRLEV
+221 SIGARRLEI

-242 REISGARL
+242 RVISGARL

-274 IAPLRDTR
+274 IAPLRDGR
-282 IAMTV
+282 IGMTV

-293 ELPGTRVG
+293 ELPGTSVG

-306 GSAQVKAV
+306 DSARVKAV
-314 MLRSGVPLVSL
+314 MLRNGVPLVSL

-336 LKEVFTCFGDLG
+336 LKDVFACFGDLG

-374 ALMARLRSGLERI
+374 ALMARLRSELERI

-403 RRIRAVLHEVGP
+403 RRIRAVLHDVGP

-442 PAQARRLAQ
+442 PAQARRLAHR
-451 SLHGRL
+451 LHGRL
-457 IAPDE
+457 IVPEDS
-462 GDELFG
+462 DELFG
-468 PAWEELTGPAP
+468 PAWEELTEPAP
-479 VAPAAPGAAA
+479 VPSTGADA
-489 PWWAGRR
+489 PWWVERR
-496 GELLKLAEERGATYV
+496 AELLKLAAERGATYS
-511 YSLER
+511 YSLDT
-516 VAAQAQRLKGMEST
+516 VAAQAERLKGMESI
-530 DRICYAIKANSNP
+530 DRVYYAIKANPNP
-543 AVLRRVRDSGLE
+543 GVLRRVRDSGLE
-555 FECVSPGEVGLL
+555 FECVSPNEIRLL
-567 RRLFPEH
+567 RELFPELD
-574 EPGRILFTPNFA
+574 PGRILFTPNFA
-586 ARSEYGE
+586 PRSEYGE

-608 LRDWPDLFAGREL
+608 LLEWPDLFAGKDL
-621 FLRLDPGVGRGLHRH
+621 FVRLDPGVGRGLHRH

-643 SKFGVPLFEVRR
+643 SKFGVPLFEVQR
-655 AAEAAAAAGARVTG
+655 AAAAAAAAGARVTG

-684 APIADTLIE
+684 SPIAQTLLE

-699 DARVVNLGGGL
+699 DVRVINLGGGL

-715 AGEQGLDLAE
+715 GGEQGLDLAE
-725 LDANLAR
+725 LDRDLAR
-732 CREKAP
+732 CRENAP

-795 HNLTRLDEPATRLV
+795 HNLSRLEEPATRLV

-838 IANAGAY
+838 FANAGAY
-845 GHVMASNYNL
+845 GRVMASNYNL

>member
-1 MNAPWSVLKF
+1 MSAPWVVLKF

-24 VARLVRRRREQGM
+24 IARLVRRRREQGA

-50 DQLEALIELA
+50 DDLEALIELA
-60 RRGEHAGLE
+60 RRDEHASLE
-69 QELGGRH
+69 KELGDRH
-76 RELARQLNI
+76 RELAREMNI
-85 GDPDACLGAEL
+85 DDADGCLGPDLE
-96 DNLAQLLRGIALTG
+96 DLAQLLRGIALTG

-127 AGRLGTAALEL
+127 AGRLAASVLE
-138 RGVRISP
+138 RKGIRISP
-145 VNPARLLRAAARDW
+145 VNPARLLRATARDW
-159 ASERDA
+159 ASERES
-165 MLHAVCAHDPD
+165 MLHAVCEHEHDPE
-176 PDAAALLESLPGV
+176 AAALLESLPGV

-194 YIARNAQG
+194 YIARNG
-202 QEVLLGRGGSDVSA
+202 EGEEVLLGRGGSDVSA

-221 SIGAQRLEV
+221 SIGAERLEI

-242 REISGARL
+242 RVISGARL

-274 IAPLRDTR
+274 IAPLRDSR
-282 IAMTV
+282 IGMTV

-293 ELPGTRVG
+293 ELPGTSVG
-301 PAEES
+301 PAEEPD
-306 GSAQVKAV
+306 SARVKAV

-336 LKEVFTCFGDLG
+336 LKDVFTCFGDLG

-374 ALMARLRSGLERI
+374 ALMARLRAELERI
-387 GQVKITTNTS
+387 GQVKVTTNTS

-403 RRIRAVLHEVGP
+403 RRIRAVLHDVGP

-451 SLHGRL
+451 RLHGRL
-457 IAPDE
+457 IVPEAS
-462 GDELFG
+462 DELFG
-468 PAWEELTGPAP
+468 PAWEELTEPAP
-479 VAPAAPGAAA
+479 VAPAGADA
-489 PWWAGRR
+489 PWWVERR
-496 GELLKLAEERGATYV
+496 AELLKLAAERGATYA
-511 YSLER
+511 YSLDR
-516 VAAQAQRLKGMEST
+516 VAEQAERLKGMESI
-530 DRICYAIKANSNP
+530 DRVYYAIKANPNP
-543 AVLRRVRDSGLE
+543 GVLRRVRDSGLE
-555 FECVSPGEVGLL
+555 FECVSPGEIRLL
-567 RRLFPEH
+567 RELLPELD
-574 EPGRILFTPNFA
+574 PGRILFTPNFA
-586 ARSEYGE
+586 PRSEYGE

-608 LRDWPDLFAGREL
+608 LLEWPDLFAGKDL
-621 FLRLDPGVGRGLHRH
+621 FVRLDPGVGRGLHRH

-655 AAEAAAAAGARVTG
+655 AAEAASAAGARVTG

-684 APIADTLIE
+684 SPIAQTLLE

-699 DARVVNLGGGL
+699 DVRVINLGGGL

-715 AGEQGLDLAE
+715 GGERGLDLAE
-725 LDANLAR
+725 LDRDLAR
-732 CREKAP
+732 CRENAP
-738 RELEFWLEPG
+738 RELDFWLEPG

-795 HNLTRLDEPATRLV
+795 HNLSRLEEPATRLV

-838 IANAGAY
+838 FANAGAY
-845 GHVMASNYNL
+845 GRVMASNYNL

>member
-1 MNAPWSVLKF
+1 MSAPWVVLKF

-24 VARLVRRRREQGM
+24 IARLVRRRREQGA

-50 DQLEALIELA
+50 DDLEALIELA
-60 RRGEHAGLE
+60 RRDEHGGLE
-69 QELGGRH
+69 KELGDRH
-76 RELARQLNI
+76 RELAREMNI
-85 GDPDACLGAEL
+85 DDADGCLGPDLE
-96 DNLAQLLRGIALTG
+96 DLAQLLRGIALTG

-127 AGRLGTAALEL
+127 AGRLAASVLE
-138 RGVRISP
+138 RKSIRISP
-145 VNPARLLRAAARDW
+145 VNPARLLRATARDW
-159 ASERDA
+159 ASERES
-165 MLHAVCAHDPD
+165 MLHAVCEHEHDPE
-176 PDAAALLESLPGV
+176 AAALLESLPGV

-194 YIARNAQG
+194 YIARNG
-202 QEVLLGRGGSDVSA
+202 EGEEVLLGRGGSDVSA

-221 SIGAQRLEV
+221 SIGAERLEI

-242 REISGARL
+242 RVISGARL

-274 IAPLRDTR
+274 IAPLRDSR
-282 IAMTV
+282 IGMTV

-293 ELPGTRVG
+293 ELPGTSVG
-301 PAEES
+301 PAEEPD
-306 GSAQVKAV
+306 SARVKAV

-336 LKEVFTCFGDLG
+336 LKDVFTCFGDLG

-374 ALMARLRSGLERI
+374 ALMARLRAELERI
-387 GQVKITTNTS
+387 GQVKVTTNTS

-403 RRIRAVLHEVGP
+403 RRIRAVLHDVGP

-451 SLHGRL
+451 RLHGRL
-457 IAPDE
+457 IVPE
-462 GDELFG
+462 NSDELFG
-468 PAWEELTGPAP
+468 PAWEELTEPAP
-479 VAPAAPGAAA
+479 VPSVGADA
-489 PWWAGRR
+489 PWWVERR
-496 GELLKLAEERGATYV
+496 AELLKLAAERGATYA
-511 YSLER
+511 YSLDR
-516 VAAQAQRLKGMEST
+516 VAEQAERLKGMESI
-530 DRICYAIKANSNP
+530 DRVYYAIKANPNP
-543 AVLRRVRDSGLE
+543 GVLRRVRDSGLE
-555 FECVSPGEVGLL
+555 FECVSPGEIRLL
-567 RRLFPEH
+567 RELLPELD
-574 EPGRILFTPNFA
+574 PGRILFTPNFA
-586 ARSEYGE
+586 PRSEYGE

-608 LRDWPDLFAGREL
+608 LLEWPDLFAGKDL
-621 FLRLDPGVGRGLHRH
+621 FVRLDPGVGRGLHRH

-655 AAEAAAAAGARVTG
+655 AAEAASAAGARVTG

-684 APIADTLIE
+684 SPIAQTLLE

-699 DARVVNLGGGL
+699 DVRVINLGGGL

-715 AGEQGLDLAE
+715 GGERGLDLAE
-725 LDANLAR
+725 LDRDLAR
-732 CREKAP
+732 CRENAP
-738 RELEFWLEPG
+738 RELDFWLEPG

-795 HNLTRLDEPATRLV
+795 HNLSRLEEPATRLV

-838 IANAGAY
+838 FANAGAY
-845 GHVMASNYNL
+845 GRVMASNYNL

>member
-1 MNAPWSVLKF
+1 MNAPWVVLKF

-17 TAAGWDT
+17 TAAGWDA
-24 VARLVRRRREQGM
+24 VARLVRRRREQGV

-50 DQLEALIELA
+50 DQLETLIELA
-60 RRGEHAGLE
+60 RREEHAVLE
-69 QELGGRH
+69 RELGDRH
-76 RELARQLNI
+76 RQLAREMNI
-85 GDPDACLGAEL
+85 GDPDGCLGEEL
-96 DNLAQLLRGIALTG
+96 ENLAQLLRGIALTG

-127 AGRLGTAALEL
+127 AGRLGAAALEL
-138 RGVRISP
+138 SGIAISP
-145 VNPARLLRAAARDW
+145 VNPAKLLRATARDW
-159 ASERDA
+159 ASERDS
-165 MLHAVCAHDPD
+165 MLHAVCAHEPD
-176 PDAAALLESLPGV
+176 PEAVALLESLPGV

-202 QEVLLGRGGSDVSA
+202 EEVLLGRGGSDVSA

-221 SIGAQRLEV
+221 SIGAQRLEI

-274 IAPLRDTR
+274 IAPLRDSR
-282 IAMTV
+282 IGMTV
-287 RSTLHP
+287 RSTLNP
-293 ELPGTRVG
+293 ELPGTAVG

-306 GSAQVKAV
+306 DSAQVKAV

-365 DTDPEALTP
+365 DTDPEVLTP
-374 ALMARLRSGLERI
+374 ALMDRLRSQLERI
-387 GQVKITTNTS
+387 GQVTITTNTS

-451 SLHGRL
+451 RLHGRL
-457 IAPDE
+457 IVPDD

-468 PAWEELTGPAP
+468 PAWEELTQAAP
-479 VAPAAPGAAA
+479 VAPAGADA
-489 PWWAGRR
+489 PWWAERR
-496 GELLKLAEERGATYV
+496 GELLELAEERGATYA
-511 YSLER
+511 YSLGR
-516 VAAQAQRLKGMEST
+516 VAAQAERLKGLESI
-530 DRICYAIKANSNP
+530 DRVYYAIKANSNP
-543 AVLRRVRDSGLE
+543 GVLRRVRDCGLE
-555 FECVSPGEVGLL
+555 FECVSPGEVRLL
-567 RRLFPEH
+567 RELFPEH
-574 EPGRILFTPNFA
+574 DPGRILFTPNFA

-608 LRDWPDLFAGREL
+608 LRDWPDLFAGRDL

-643 SKFGVPLFEVRR
+643 SKFGVPLFEVKR
-655 AAEAAAAAGARVTG
+655 AAEAAAVAGARVTG

-684 APIADTLIE
+684 APIAETLLD

-715 AGEQGLDLAE
+715 GGEQGLDLAE

-732 CREKAP
+732 CRENAP
-738 RELEFWLEPG
+738 RELDFWLEPG

-795 HNLTRLDEPATRLV
+795 HNLSRLDEPATRLV

-838 IANAGAY
+838 FANAGAY
-845 GHVMASNYNL
+845 GRVMASNYNL

>member
-1 MNAPWSVLKF
+1 MNAPWVVLKF

-17 TAAGWDT
+17 TAAGWDA

-50 DQLEALIELA
+50 DQLEALIEAA
-60 RRGEHAGLE
+60 RRDEHAGLE
-69 QELGGRH
+69 RELGDRH
-76 RELARQLNI
+76 RELAREMNI
-85 GDPDACLGAEL
+85 EDPEGCLGPEL
-96 DNLAQLLRGIALTG
+96 ENLAQLLRGIALTG

-127 AGRLGTAALEL
+127 AGRLGAAALEL
-138 RGVRISP
+138 KGIGISP
-145 VNPARLLRAAARDW
+145 VNPAKLLRATARDW
-159 ASERDA
+159 ASERDS

-176 PDAAALLESLPGV
+176 PQAAALLESLPGV

-194 YIARNAQG
+194 YIARNAEG
-202 QEVLLGRGGSDVSA
+202 EEVLLGRGGSDVSA

-221 SIGAQRLEV
+221 SIGARRLEM

-274 IAPLRDTR
+274 IAPLRDSR
-282 IAMTV
+282 IGMTV

-293 ELPGTRVG
+293 ELPGTAVG

-306 GSAQVKAV
+306 DSAQVKAV

-365 DTDPEALTP
+365 DTDPEVLTP
-374 ALMARLRSGLERI
+374 ALMDRLRSQLERI
-387 GQVKITTNTS
+387 GQVTITTNTS

-451 SLHGRL
+451 RLHGRL
-457 IAPDE
+457 IVPDD

-468 PAWEELTGPAP
+468 PAWEELTQAAP
-479 VAPAAPGAAA
+479 VAPAGADA
-489 PWWAGRR
+489 PWWAERR
-496 GELLKLAEERGATYV
+496 GELLKLAEERGATYA

-516 VAAQAQRLKGMEST
+516 VAAQAQRLRGLESI
-530 DRICYAIKANSNP
+530 DRVYYAIKANSNP
-543 AVLRRVRDSGLE
+543 GVLRRVRESGLE
-555 FECVSPGEVGLL
+555 FECVSPGEVRLL
-567 RRLFPEH
+567 RELFPEH
-574 EPGRILFTPNFA
+574 DPGRILFTPNFA

-608 LRDWPDLFAGREL
+608 LRDWPELFAGRDL

-655 AAEAAAAAGARVTG
+655 AAEAAAAAGARVIG

-684 APIADTLIE
+684 APIAETLLE

-699 DARVVNLGGGL
+699 DVRVVNLGGGL

-715 AGEQGLDLAE
+715 GGEQGLDLAE

-732 CREKAP
+732 YRENAP

-838 IANAGAY
+838 FANAGAY

>member
-1 MNAPWSVLKF
+1 MNAPWVVLKF

-17 TAAGWDT
+17 QASGWDT
-24 VARLVRRRREQGM
+24 IARLARRRREQGA
-37 RPIVVHSAVAGVT
+37 RPIIVHSALAGVT
-50 DQLEALIELA
+50 DELEALIELA
-60 RRGEHAGLE
+60 RRGEHAE
-69 QELGGRH
+69 RERKLGERH
-76 RELARQLNI
+76 HGLARDLGI
-85 GDPDACLGAEL
+85 ADPEGCLGAEL
-96 DNLAQLLRGIALTG
+96 EHLAQLLRGIALTG
-110 EAGYRARVKV
+110 EAAYRARVKV

-127 AGRLGTAALEL
+127 AGRLGAEALAL
-138 RGVRISP
+138 KGVEVSL
-145 VNPARLLRAAARDW
+145 VNPARLLRAAERDW
-159 ASERDA
+159 ASERDS

-176 PDAAALLESLPGV
+176 PDAEALLDGLPNV

-194 YIARNAQG
+194 YIARNAAG
-202 QEVLLGRGGSDVSA
+202 DEVLLGRGGSDVSA

-221 SIGAQRLEV
+221 AIGAERLEI
-230 WTDVPGIFSADP
+230 WTDVPGVFSADP
-242 REISGARL
+242 RVISGARL

-259 QEIATSGGGVLHPLS
+259 QEIATAGGGVLHPLS
-274 IAPLRDTR
+274 IAPLRDRR
-282 IAMTV
+282 IGMTV

-293 ELPGTRVG
+293 ELPGTFVG

-306 GSAQVKAV
+306 DSARVKAV
-314 MLRSGVPLVSL
+314 MLQGGVPLVSL

-336 LKEVFTCFGDLG
+336 LKEVFACFGDLG

-365 DTDPEALTP
+365 DTDPEVLTP
-374 ALMARLRSGLERI
+374 ALMARLRSRLERI
-387 GQVKITTNTS
+387 GRVKITTNTS

-415 ALEAFREQPIHLLS
+415 ALEAFREQPIHLVS

-451 SLHGRL
+451 RLHGRL
-457 IAPDE
+457 IAPED
-462 GDELFG
+462 GDDLFG
-468 PAWEELTGPAP
+468 PAWEELTEPSPG
-479 VAPAAPGAAA
+479 VAAEASAEA
-489 PWWAGRR
+489 PWWVERR
-496 GELLKLAEERGATYV
+496 AELLRLADERGAIYA
-511 YSLER
+511 YSLAT
-516 VAAQAQRLKGMEST
+516 VAARAGRLAGLESIN
-530 DRICYAIKANSNP
+530 RVYYAIKANSNP
-543 AVLRRVRDSGLE
+543 GVLRRVRESGLE
-555 FECVSPGEVGLL
+555 FECVSPGEIRLL
-567 RRLFPEH
+567 RELFSDHDPA
-574 EPGRILFTPNFA
+574 RILFTPNFA
-586 ARSEYGE
+586 ARSEYNE
-593 ALEAGVQLTVDNLGV
+593 ALEAGVQLTVDNLDV
-608 LRDWPDLFAGREL
+608 LLDWPELFAGREI

-643 SKFGVPLFEVRR
+643 SKFGVPLFEVERT
-655 AAEAAAAAGARVTG
+655 AEAAAAAGARVAG

-684 APIADTLIE
+684 TPIAETLLD
-693 CLEHFP
+693 CLQHFP
-699 DARVVNLGGGL
+699 DARAVNLGGGL

-715 AGEQGLDLAE
+715 AGAPGLDLAA
-725 LDANLAR
+725 LDAQLAR

-738 RELEFWLEPG
+738 PGVEFWLEPG

-795 HNLTRLDEPATRLV
+795 HNLTRLDEPATRLA

-838 IANAGAY
+838 FANAGAY
-845 GHVMASNYNL
+845 GRVMASSYNL
-855 REPAAEEV
+855 REPATEEV

>member
-1 MNAPWSVLKF
+1 MNAPWVVLKF

-24 VARLVRRRREQGM
+24 VARLVRRRREQGV

-50 DQLEALIELA
+50 DQLETLIELA
-60 RRGEHAGLE
+60 RRGEHGGLE
-69 QELGGRH
+69 RELGERH
-76 RELARQLNI
+76 RELAREMGLD
-85 GDPDACLGAEL
+85 DPDGCLGAEL
-96 DNLAQLLRGIALTG
+96 ENLAQLLRGIALTG

-127 AGRLGTAALEL
+127 AGRLGAAALEL
-138 RGVRISP
+138 KGIGISP
-145 VNPARLLRAAARDW
+145 VNPAKLLRATARDW
-159 ASERDA
+159 ASERDS
-165 MLHAVCAHDPD
+165 MLHAVCAHERDPE
-176 PDAAALLESLPGV
+176 AATLLENLPGV

-194 YIARNAQG
+194 YIARNSEG
-202 QEVLLGRGGSDVSA
+202 EEVLLGRGGSDVSA

-221 SIGAQRLEV
+221 SIGAQQLEI

-242 REISGARL
+242 KEISGARL

-274 IAPLRDTR
+274 IAPLRDSR
-282 IAMTV
+282 IGMTV

-293 ELPGTRVG
+293 ELPGTAVG

-306 GSAQVKAV
+306 DSAQVKAV

-365 DTDPEALTP
+365 DTDPEVLTP
-374 ALMARLRSGLERI
+374 ALMDRLRSQLERI
-387 GQVKITTNTS
+387 GQVTITTNTS

-451 SLHGRL
+451 RLHGRL
-457 IAPDE
+457 IVPDD

-468 PAWEELTGPAP
+468 PAWEELTQPAR
-479 VAPAAPGAAA
+479 VAPAGADA
-489 PWWAGRR
+489 PWWAERR
-496 GELLKLAEERGATYV
+496 GELLKLAEERGATYA
-511 YSLER
+511 YSLDR
-516 VAAQAQRLKGMEST
+516 VAAQAQRLRELESI
-530 DRICYAIKANSNP
+530 DRVYYAIKANSNP
-543 AVLRRVRDSGLE
+543 GVLRRVRDSGLE
-555 FECVSPGEVGLL
+555 FECVSPGEVRLL
-567 RRLFPEH
+567 RELFPEH
-574 EPGRILFTPNFA
+574 DPGRILFTPNFA
-586 ARSEYGE
+586 ARAEYGE

-608 LRDWPDLFAGREL
+608 LLDWPELFAGREL

-643 SKFGVPLFEVRR
+643 SKFGVPLFEVER
-655 AAEAAAAAGARVTG
+655 AAEAAAAADARITG
-669 LHAHMGSGVMDPGAW
+669 LHAHMGSGVMDPRAW
-684 APIADTLIE
+684 APIAETLLE
-693 CLEHFP
+693 SLEHFP
-699 DARVVNLGGGL
+699 DAGVFNLGGGL

-725 LDANLAR
+725 LDADLAR
-732 CREKAP
+732 CRENAP

-795 HNLTRLDEPATRLV
+795 HNLTRLDEPAARLV

-838 IANAGAY
+838 FANAGAY
-845 GHVMASNYNL
+845 GRVMASNYNL
-855 REPAAEEV
+855 REPAVEEV